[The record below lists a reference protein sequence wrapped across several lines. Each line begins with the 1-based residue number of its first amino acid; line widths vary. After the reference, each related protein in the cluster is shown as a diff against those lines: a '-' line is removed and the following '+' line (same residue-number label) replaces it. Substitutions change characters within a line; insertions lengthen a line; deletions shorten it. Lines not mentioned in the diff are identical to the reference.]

1 LFWGTFAHNLLD
13 LPIPS
18 ALCCL
23 HKKGKATYESGAG
36 RLCGPPRCNFSGV
49 DGNQGTGRRFRREE
63 LKSME
68 PIALTIANELAA
80 VPVVQTAAAAYC
92 RAGGVEEESIVHT
105 ELVIEEVLAAI
116 LEHEYLPGQ
125 RAQISLNL
133 SLSYDVLTL
142 LVRFQGIPL
151 DVEQLLRWEKA
162 SPLEIIAEKDNGRN
176 LRLINWFSDEIEYR
190 NRGWQGQEI
199 SIKRR
204 ISKEAG
210 KGADAVRGGNRG
222 EETPRETP
230 RAEEIHR
237 DKEPVIAA
245 PPLRIG
251 VRRMH
256 PDEAAAVSRLAYFAY
271 GYTYF
276 NEYLYQP
283 EEVRRR
289 NDDGRLISYVAFN
302 EEDGAVLGHLAGIPD
317 DLSGMTELGAGFV
330 NPRYR
335 QSGAFQRLA
344 GAISADLQKQGASGT
359 FGTAVTS
366 HPYSQRTVIPLG
378 WKETALFVSRLP
390 AMSFQAITDR
400 ETPRESLMYM
410 LRMFDHS
417 PRRLYYA
424 PDRHRAMIAAIAAN
438 AGLTVSFAAVPPSAA
453 LTESGAGDLGYPSMM
468 GAIYKSGASSTM
480 ANPGALSDKGEMSEI
495 EEKIDANRTA
505 HLVVRRWGADGIAG
519 LRAALRRHCLDRLE
533 TLYLYLPLC
542 HPTTAHFCPRC
553 EDLGFFFAGLKPGRT
568 GADWLVLQYLNNQRY
583 DYGSLRA
590 ATPFGRELI
599 DYVRNCDPVVTGY

>member
-1 LFWGTFAHNLLD
+1 
-13 LPIPS
+13 
-18 ALCCL
+18 
-23 HKKGKATYESGAG
+23 
-36 RLCGPPRCNFSGV
+36 
-49 DGNQGTGRRFRREE
+49 
-63 LKSME
+63 ME
-68 PIALTIANELAA
+68 PITLTIPNELTA
-80 VPVVQTAAAAYC
+80 VPVMQAAAAAYC
-92 RAGGVEEESIVHT
+92 RADGVEEGAIVQT

-125 RAQISLNL
+125 KARISLTL

-162 SPLEIIAEKDNGRN
+162 SPLEIIAAGDGGRN

-199 SIKRR
+199 SIRRR
-204 ISKEAG
+204 ISKGTG
-210 KGADAVRGGNRG
+210 KVAAAVREGNRG
-222 EETPRETP
+222 EETRREVP
-230 RAEEIHR
+230 RAEEIHI
-237 DKEPVIAA
+237 DKEPVIAV
-245 PPLRIG
+245 PPMRIA
-251 VRRMH
+251 VRRMR

-283 EEVRRR
+283 EEVLRR
-289 NDDGRLISYVAFN
+289 NDDGRLISYVAVD
-302 EEDGAVLGHLAGIPD
+302 EEDGAILGHLAGIPD
-317 DLSGMTELGAGFV
+317 DLSGMTELGVGFV

-344 GAISADLQKQGASGT
+344 GAISADLLKQGASGT

-366 HPYSQRTVIPLG
+366 HPYSQRTATVLG

-410 LRMFDHS
+410 LQMFDPS
-417 PRRLYYA
+417 PRSPYYA
-424 PDRHRAMIAAIAAN
+424 PDRHRAMIAAVAAN
-438 AGLTVSFAAVPPSAA
+438 AGLTVSFAVVPPPAA
-453 LTESGAGDLGYPSMM
+453 LTESGAGDLGDPRMM
-468 GAIYKSGASSTM
+468 NVIDKPAAGTM
-480 ANPGALSDKGEMSEI
+480 ANPGALNDPGEMAEI
-495 EEKIDANRTA
+495 EEKTDANRTA

-542 HPTTAHFCPRC
+542 HPATAHFCPRC
-553 EDLGFFFAGLKPGRT
+553 EDLGFFFAGLKPGR
-568 GADWLVLQYLNNQRY
+568 ADEDWLVLQYLNNQRY

-590 ATPFGRELI
+590 ATPFGWELI
-599 DYVRNCDPVVTGY
+599 DYVRNCDPVVAGN